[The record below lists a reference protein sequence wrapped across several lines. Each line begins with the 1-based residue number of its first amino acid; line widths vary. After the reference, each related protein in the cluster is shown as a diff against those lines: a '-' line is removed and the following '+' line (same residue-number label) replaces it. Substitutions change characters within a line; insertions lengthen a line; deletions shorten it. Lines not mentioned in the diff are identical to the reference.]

1 MTSCVNRSSEI
12 AVLSCAKADAD
23 NVAIIPATNA
33 HRVTMILVIPTTF
46 SPPVAARGTAR
57 D

>member
-12 AVLSCAKADAD
+12 AVLSCARAGAA

-33 HRVTMILVIPTTF
+33 HRVTMIPVIPTTL
-46 SPPVAARGTAR
+46 PPSVVTRGTAR